1 MFDVTG
7 LANYVEIFGFLL
19 IFTLVYA
26 LLAKTKVLGENN
38 FIHLFV
44 SFIVAILFVVVPPA
58 TKYLTSVTPWIAVF
72 FVVVVFIALT
82 VAFVSGKTKLEDI
95 MKPWVAWVFV
105 IILILILLISAV
117 QLFHPFA
124 GLGPLKQWALQPRVY
139 TALILFAVAAAA
151 AWVVAHG
158 GKPTG

>member
-1 MFDVTG
+1 MFDITG

-26 LLAKTKVLGENN
+26 LLAKTKILGDNN
-38 FIHLFV
+38 FVHLLV

-72 FVVVVFIALT
+72 FVVVVFILMT
-82 VAFVSGKTKLEDI
+82 IGFVHGKLEDVI
-95 MKPWVAWVFV
+95 KPGVAWAFV
-105 IILILILLISAV
+105 GIIILILLISAV
-117 QLFHPFA
+117 QLFHPFSNME
-124 GLGPLKQWALQPRVY
+124 PLKQWALQPRVY
-139 TALILFAVAAAA
+139 TALILFGVAAAA

-158 GKPTG
+158 GKVTPGK